1 MSISNTEVYA
11 ANLYACLNTPC
22 AENKHD
28 ICYEI
33 LGAKIKF
40 LPHEH
45 IKGSSEEYIKHELE
59 WYKSQDLNIKGHI
72 GIANNKVWQSCAADD
87 GSINSNYG
95 WCIFSKE
102 NYEQFEN
109 AIKAIAANNMTK
121 QAVMIYS
128 RPSINYQWNDGVHAK
143 HDMICTVYVSALLR
157 DKKLHWH
164 VHMRSN
170 DIWFGLRND
179 LAWQQWV
186 QELFVEKLNAM
197 SIECECGNIL
207 WFADSLHLYAR
218 NYRSAVEF
226 LKGQGY
232 QI

>member
-1 MSISNTEVYA
+1 MLESNTQIYA
-11 ANLYACLNTPC
+11 DVLYACLNTHC
-22 AENKHD
+22 AENVHN
-28 ICYEI
+28 IGYEI

-40 LPHEH
+40 LPHVH
-45 IKGSSEEYIKHELE
+45 IEGSSEEYIKNELD
-59 WYKSQDLNIKGHI
+59 WYQSQDLNIIGHKGI
-72 GIANNKVWQSCAADD
+72 ESNSIWQSCAAID

-109 AIKAIAANNMTK
+109 AIKSITVDNMSK

-128 RPSINYQWNDGVHAK
+128 RPSIVYQWNDNLHAK
-143 HDMICTVYVSALLR
+143 HDMICTIYVSALLR
-157 DKKLHWH
+157 ESKLQWH

-186 QELFVEKLNAM
+186 QEQFVSRLNALG
-197 SIECECGNIL
+197 ICCECGHIL
-207 WFADSLHLYAR
+207 WFADSLHLYNR
-218 NYRSAVEF
+218 NYNSAVTF
-226 LKGQGY
+226 LKEQNY
-232 QI
+232 LI